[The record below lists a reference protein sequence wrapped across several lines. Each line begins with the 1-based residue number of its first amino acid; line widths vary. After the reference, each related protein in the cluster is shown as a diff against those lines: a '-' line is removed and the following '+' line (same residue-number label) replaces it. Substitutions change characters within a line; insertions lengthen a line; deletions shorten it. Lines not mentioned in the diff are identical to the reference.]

1 MAKRSNFLKTVGSIS
16 GATLVSRILGLIREQ
31 VQAYFFGAGMVTD
44 AYITA
49 FRIPN
54 LLRDL
59 FAEGALSSAF
69 VPTFISVKEKN
80 GREAAWRLANHIFG
94 TLLLVLGILTVV
106 IFLFAPGIIRVYAF
120 GFHGE
125 KLELAVTMTRIVS
138 PFLLI
143 VAMAAVAMG
152 MLNACGR
159 FFLPALAPAFFN
171 VASISGVIL
180 LIPVFR
186 SLGLNP
192 GLSLAVGAIL
202 GGFLQ
207 FVVQTPALRSQGFRF
222 RPVLALRD
230 PGVRRVVRLMIPA
243 TFGLAATQ
251 ISIFFDTAMASTQG
265 DGAQSW
271 LAYGFRLM
279 QLPLGLF
286 GVAIAT
292 ANLARVSEDVARN
305 DRGALKQSLASSL
318 RAAALLTLPATAG
331 LIALRVPII
340 RVIFEHGRF
349 TAEATLQ
356 TAAAVLCYSLGLYAY
371 SVTKIQAPTFYALGT
386 PRIPVI
392 ASAVA
397 VSVKVVSSLILL
409 QVFPRFGLPA
419 FLALAF
425 TTSLAAWVNFA
436 VLSLAIRRTVVRFS
450 GQAVLATTLKMAGL
464 SLVMGLAVYRLNTF
478 LESGF
483 GGGGFVGEILRLACG
498 MAAGT
503 LITLIG
509 VKILKIPEAER
520 LISRFTGR
528 RGSS

>member
-1 MAKRSNFLKTVGSIS
+1 MAKRSNLMKTVGSIS
-16 GATLVSRILGLIREQ
+16 GATLVSRILGLVREQ

-54 LLRDL
+54 LMRDL
-59 FAEGALSSAF
+59 FAEGALSAAF
-69 VPTFISVKEKN
+69 VPTFINEKEKH
-80 GREAAWRLANHIFG
+80 GREAAWRLANHLFG
-94 TLLLVLGILTVV
+94 ALLLVLGILSAA
-106 IFLFAPGIIRVYAF
+106 IFLFAPAIIRVYAF

-125 KLELAVTMTRIVS
+125 KFELAVTMTRIVS
-138 PFLLI
+138 PFLLM
-143 VAMAAVAMG
+143 VALAAVAMG

-180 LIPVFR
+180 LIPVLR

-207 FVVQTPALRSQGFRF
+207 FVVQGPALRSEGFRF
-222 RPVLALRD
+222 RPVLALTD
-230 PGVRRVVRLMIPA
+230 PGLRRVFRLMIPA

-251 ISIFFDTAMASTQG
+251 ISIFFDTAMASAEG

-292 ANLARVSEDVARN
+292 ANLARVSEDVARE
-305 DRGALKQSLASSL
+305 DRPALTASLASSL

-331 LIALRVPII
+331 LIALREPII

-349 TAEATLQ
+349 TADSTLA

-397 VSVKVVSSLILL
+397 VTVKVVASLILL
-409 QVFPRFGLPA
+409 QLFPRWGFSA

-436 VLSLAIRRTVVRFS
+436 VLSVGIRRSVGSFAGHGVAGAS
-450 GQAVLATTLKMAGL
+450 LKMAGL
-464 SLVMGLAVYRLNTF
+464 SLIMGVAVHYLHQF
-478 LESGF
+478 MVGSF
-483 GGGGFVGEILRLACG
+483 GGGGFGGELGRLAVSITAGG
-498 MAAGT
+498 MITVAGASV
-503 LITLIG
+503 LN
-509 VKILKIPEAER
+509 IPEAER
-520 LISRFTGR
+520 LLARIGR
-528 RGSS
+528 RGGGS

>member
-1 MAKRSNFLKTVGSIS
+1 MQKRSDLLKTVGSIS
-16 GATLVSRILGLIREQ
+16 GATLESRVLGLVREQ

-54 LLRDL
+54 LMRDL
-59 FAEGALSSAF
+59 FAEGALSAAF
-69 VPTFISVKEKN
+69 VPTFIQEKERH
-80 GREAAWRLANHIFG
+80 GRAAAWRLANHLFG
-94 TLLLVLGILTVV
+94 ALLLILGLITAA

-120 GFHGE
+120 GFEGE
-125 KLELAVTMTRIVS
+125 KFELAVTMTRIVS
-138 PFLLI
+138 PFLLM
-143 VAMAAVAMG
+143 VALAAVAMG

-171 VASISGVIL
+171 VASISGVIV

-186 SLGLNP
+186 AAGMNP
-192 GLSLAVGAIL
+192 GLSLATGAIL

-207 FVVQTPALRSQGFRF
+207 FVVQGPALRSEGFRF
-222 RPVLALRD
+222 RPVLALSD
-230 PGVRRVVRLMIPA
+230 PGVRRVFRLMIPA

-251 ISIFFDTAMASTQG
+251 ISIFFDTAMASAQG

-292 ANLARVSEDVARN
+292 ANLARVSEDVARD
-305 DRGALKQSLASSL
+305 DRPALAGSLASSL
-318 RAAALLTLPATAG
+318 RAAAILTLPATAG

-349 TAEATLQ
+349 TAESTLE

-386 PRIPVI
+386 PRVPVI
-392 ASAVA
+392 ASAIAVA
-397 VSVKVVSSLILL
+397 VKVVASLILL
-409 QVFPRFGLPA
+409 QLFPRWGFSA

-436 VLSLAIRRTVVRFS
+436 VLSAGLRRAVGSFAGRAVVSSTF
-450 GQAVLATTLKMAGL
+450 KMAGL
-464 SLVMGLAVYRLNTF
+464 SAFMGLGVHYLHRA
-478 LESGF
+478 LERSL
-483 GGGGFVGEILRLACG
+483 GGGGFGGELGRLLLAV
-498 MAAGT
+498 AAGG

-509 VKILKIPEAER
+509 VRALKIPEADR
-520 LISRFTGR
+520 LLSRFGR
-528 RGSS
+528 RNGSS